1 MSLYIPKSD
10 YILPEYKNFKYANCS
25 NMIICSDS
33 INKLSIN
40 NYIKERPFFELE
52 TKKGAYI
59 IITQSE
65 NSFYYQI
72 QWYEYKKDYNFYDPV
87 FIKHQVESNTIFAF
101 IDLVKKKCSNIE
113 INETQ

>member
-1 MSLYIPKSD
+1 MSLYIPKSE
-10 YILPEYKNFKYANCS
+10 YLLPEYKNFKYANCS

-40 NYIKERPFFELE
+40 NYIKGKLFFELE

-65 NSFYYQI
+65 YSPYYKI
-72 QWYEYKKDYNFYDPV
+72 QWYEYKKDYNFYDPI
-87 FIKHQVESNTIFAF
+87 FIKHQVDSNTIFAF
-101 IDLVKKKCSNIE
+101 IDLVKKKCSDIE
-113 INETQ
+113 ETGTQ

>member
-40 NYIKERPFFELE
+40 NYIKERPIFELE

-65 NSFYYQI
+65 YSFYYQI

-87 FIKHQVESNTIFAF
+87 FIKHQVENNTIFAF